1 MFVRT
6 QSQYQCTMEA
16 KTVKLEHM
24 KAIFLKYVKQTG

>member
-6 QSQYQCTMEA
+6 QSQLSEA

-24 KAIFLKYVKQTG
+24 NGIFLKYVKQTG